1 MHERLIPVEDSKEQ
15 RLLFGSMDRNLRAIR
30 ERWGV
35 SVSVRRGVLRVAG
48 DDEEAVR
55 DVARRLGSALQR
67 SRSAD
72 GAPTDAEVF
81 SLLMDDEASNGLG
94 LDGDGPRRE
103 GGHPRRPGDRHG
115 AHGHGAHGAHG
126 AHGTHLRERPLHPL
140 PDVRPMT
147 PHQAQYLEA
156 IRANDVVFAVGPAGT
171 GKTYLAVAEAVAS
184 LRAGRHRKLILTRP
198 AVEAGERLGFL
209 PGDIHS
215 KINPYLRPLYDALEE
230 MLRFGEMQR
239 CLDTDVIEIVPL
251 AYMRGRTLKH
261 AFIILDEAQNTTPAQ
276 MKMFLTRLG
285 QESKIVV
292 TGDVTQ
298 VDLPTG
304 ATSGLLEAS
313 RILRGVKGLSV
324 VELGGE
330 DIIRHPMVQ
339 RIVDAYEKDDA
350 AKRPPA
356 GDAPAS

>member
-67 SRSAD
+67 TRSAEE
-72 GAPTDAEVF
+72 APTDAEVF
-81 SLLMDDEASNGLG
+81 SLLMDDDADSGAGNG
-94 LDGDGPRRE
+94 DAGPRRE
-103 GGHPRRPGDRHG
+103 GGHPRRGGEAR
-115 AHGHGAHGAHG
+115 HGHGAHATHG
-126 AHGTHLRERPLHPL
+126 YGRERPLAPL
-140 PDVRPMT
+140 PDVRPLT
-147 PHQAQYLEA
+147 PHQAQYLDA
-156 IRANDVVFAVGPAGT
+156 IRNHDVVFAVGPAGT

-184 LRAGRHRKLILTRP
+184 LRSGRHRKLILTRP

-285 QESKIVV
+285 SESKIVV

-298 VDLPTG
+298 VDLPAG
-304 ATSGLLEAS
+304 ASSGLLEAS
-313 RILRGVKGLSV
+313 RILKGVRGLAV

-350 AKRPPA
+350 AKRA
-356 GDAPAS
+356 ATEDAPGP